1 MFQENDY
8 ITRQIK
14 TMVKGLGKFMGLEQI
29 KEFLNLSEDEQS
41 TITDEELESI
51 IATSKLELIS
61 SNKGITIK
69 ELAAELNMNEKELNQ
84 LMDNEILASE
94 GKIDQLNQYINQNQS
109 YL

>member
-29 KEFLNLSEDEQS
+29 KEFLQIGNEEESG
-41 TITDEELESI
+41 ITDDELETI
-51 IATSKLELIS
+51 IATSKIELIIA
-61 SNKGITIK
+61 NRGISK
-69 ELAAELNMNEKELNQ
+69 EDLAAELNMGIEETKQ
-84 LMDNEILASE
+84 LLKNKFIPSK
-94 GKIDQLNQYINQNQS
+94 GKIDQLNRFINENER